1 MTEAIAALPEPE
13 RRLHR
18 ALLESLLTTAVVP
31 LQNDLATMAG
41 IDLLQTSDL
50 LASLAASD
58 YLALDASGQVVCLY
72 PLSPAPTSHVVE
84 FGGTRRY
91 AMCAIDAL
99 GIAAMLGQPVT
110 IEGTCAVCRAS
121 IHLDVAPGSIVHAEP
136 QEAVVIARRDGDLP
150 AVETCCPFTLFAC
163 SQAHGQE
170 FSDRHSEVGVFT
182 LDEALESG
190 ETIFG
195 DLLGDAL
202 PAHRR
207 RAIGIPTRTQS

>member
-1 MTEAIAALPEPE
+1 VTESIAVLPETE

-18 ALLESLLTTAVVP
+18 ALLECL
-31 LQNDLATMAG
+31 LATGDVPSRNALAELSK
-41 IDLLQTSDL
+41 IDLTELPIR
-50 LASLAASD
+50 LAALAAAD
-58 YLALDASGQVVCLY
+58 YLALDSGGQVICLY

-110 IEGTCAVCRAS
+110 IEGTCGVCRTS
-121 IHLDVAPGSIVHAEP
+121 IRLDVEPGSIVHAEP
-136 QEAVVIARRDGDLP
+136 QEAVVIARRDGDSP

-170 FSDRHSEVGVFT
+170 FSDRHSEVGVLT
-182 LDEALESG
+182 LTEALASG

-207 RAIGIPTRTQS
+207 RAIGIPSREQS